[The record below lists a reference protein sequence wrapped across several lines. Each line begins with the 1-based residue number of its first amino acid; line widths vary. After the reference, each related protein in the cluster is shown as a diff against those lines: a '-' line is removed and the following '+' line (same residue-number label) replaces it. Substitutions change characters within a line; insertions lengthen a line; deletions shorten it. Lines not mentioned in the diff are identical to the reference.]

1 MASSSS
7 NADSRKNKRARDD
20 SIPPIPEKYKIFDI
34 PQDIWDKCHS
44 GAYGT
49 EKTLIDLY
57 NNRIKTLEKQIKRDE
72 EIIQERQ
79 KMIEERNTTIASLR
93 KQIVDVYKQI
103 EDNLF
108 TS

>member
-34 PQDIWDKCHS
+34 PQDIWDKCLS

-79 KMIEERNTTIASLR
+79 KMIEERNTTIVSLR
-93 KQIVDVYKQI
+93 KQIVDVYK
-103 EDNLF
+103 
-108 TS
+108 

>member
-7 NADSRKNKRARDD
+7 NADSRKNKRPRDD
-20 SIPPIPEKYKIFDI
+20 SIPPTPEKYKIFDI
-34 PQDIWDKCHS
+34 PQDILDKCHS

-57 NNRIKTLEKQIKRDE
+57 NNRIKFDEKQIKRDE

-79 KMIEERNTTIASLR
+79 KMIEERNTTIAEIR
-93 KQIVDVYKQI
+93 KQIVDVYKRI
-103 EDNLF
+103 ADNF
-108 TS
+108 FIS

>member
-20 SIPPIPEKYKIFDI
+20 SIPPIHEKYKIFDI
-34 PQDIWDKCHS
+34 PQDIWDKCHY

-57 NNRIKTLEKQIKRDE
+57 DKRIKILEKQIKRDE

-79 KMIEERNTTIASLR
+79 KIIEERNTIIVSLR
-93 KQIVDVYKQI
+93 KQIVDVYKEI